1 MSNKRFFGSLLA
13 VSLCLATG
21 FVACGGAA
29 ANDDD
34 GGEASAAM
42 SQSGAVE
49 YMLTS
54 PINSADA
61 ATAASAL
68 AAAQWW
74 PAGCA
79 TRQKDPTQPI
89 VTITLNN
96 CSGPFG
102 LLKWNGTLTATF
114 AKNPD
119 GTLNVKAASTN
130 MTVNGN
136 PATFTMDRNI
146 TVSGTGTTR
155 DVKGS
160 TTWTRTN
167 ANGVQVTH
175 SNQWTA
181 TVDSATKCRTVN
193 GTGATTAGTVSIA
206 TTTKDYKVC
215 RPNGVDGCPSGMLT
229 HVATPSNATVMVMF
243 DGTNTATVTG
253 PNGTRQVNLI
263 CQ

>member
-1 MSNKRFFGSLLA
+1 MSNKLLLGSLSVA
-13 VSLCLATG
+13 SLVFALG
-21 FVACGGAA
+21 FGACGGAA
-29 ANDDD
+29 ASDDD
-34 GGEASAAM
+34 GGDASAAM

-49 YMLTS
+49 YMLTN
-54 PINSADA
+54 PVNSVDA
-61 ATAASAL
+61 ATAASAV

-74 PAGCA
+74 PSGCA

-114 AKNPD
+114 AKNAD
-119 GTLNVKAASTN
+119 GTLNVKAVSTN

-136 PATFTMDRNI
+136 PASFTMDRNI
-146 TVSGTGTTR
+146 TVGTGTTR

-167 ANGVQVTH
+167 ANGVQITH

-193 GTGATTAGTVSIA
+193 GTGATTAGNVSIA
-206 TTTKDYKVC
+206 TTAKDYKVC
-215 RPNGVDGCPSGMLT
+215 RPSGIDGCPSGMLT
-229 HVATPSNATVMVMF
+229 HVVSPSNASVTVMF

-253 PNGTRQVNLI
+253 PNGTRSVALI